1 MAGHT
6 FVVQGDLLKIACDE
20 ILVPTDAS
28 GIVTPAWK
36 SLGTPTLP
44 DRWGDDGVRVTAVA
58 DRLGHHIRWVNTGG
72 VPSSAEARIGW
83 LRDGVRSGL
92 QAAAADLGDRRPLY
106 KRAKHLIGLPLFG
119 TGEGGFDGIRGAA
132 INGLLSVC
140 DEVARDRDVD
150 VVLTSRHRSDYAA
163 LQSQRRD
170 IARFDSLSRN
180 LLSKADDL
188 GRQMAANEVA
198 FFLGAGISVPAGIPS
213 WKELISRLAERSSA
227 YRDRAKD
234 LGEIAAPDA
243 ALLLYRDDE
252 HNFRA
257 SLAEAL
263 KSPVHAL
270 GHALVASMRPAEVI
284 STNFDDLFEQAAAS
298 TYEESLTVL
307 WTVSVP
313 ASWDPLSIIQVA
325 AGSGRRLH
333 NRSLFGGRR
342 LGRHSHRR
350 TSRRHG
356 HPREVRAQANRSTV
370 A

>member
-1 MAGHT
+1 
-6 FVVQGDLLKIACDE
+6 
-20 ILVPTDAS
+20 
-28 GIVTPAWK
+28 
-36 SLGTPTLP
+36 
-44 DRWGDDGVRVTAVA
+44 
-58 DRLGHHIRWVNTGG
+58 
-72 VPSSAEARIGW
+72 
-83 LRDGVRSGL
+83 
-92 QAAAADLGDRRPLY
+92 
-106 KRAKHLIGLPLFG
+106 
-119 TGEGGFDGIRGAA
+119 
-132 INGLLSVC
+132 
-140 DEVARDRDVD
+140 
-150 VVLTSRHRSDYAA
+150 
-163 LQSQRRD
+163 
-170 IARFDSLSRN
+170 
-180 LLSKADDL
+180 
-188 GRQMAANEVA
+188 MAANEVA
-198 FFLGAGISVPAGIPS
+198 FFLGAGISVPAGLPS

-333 NRSLFGGRR
+333 KSVTIR
-342 LGRHSHRR
+342 
-350 TSRRHG
+350 
-356 HPREVRAQANRSTV
+356 RSTTRPPLSSPNKPAPRSPQRGASTGQPFDGGLIV
-370 A
+370 ADARVHNVLLTTWRNAVDNR

>member
-1 MAGHT
+1 MFLPAAVDHNAQRIMDKAGTLGLAGHT

-36 SLGTPTLP
+36 SLGTPSLP

-92 QAAAADLGDRRPLY
+92 QAAAADLGNRRPLY

-119 TGEGGFDGIRGAA
+119 TGAGGFDGIRGAA

-150 VVLTSRHRSDYAA
+150 VVSTSRHRSDYAA

-170 IARFDSLSRN
+170 SAQFDSLSRN

-188 GRQMAANEVA
+188 GASDGRQRGRV
-198 FFLGAGISVPAGIPS
+198 LPGC
-213 WKELISRLAERSSA
+213 
-227 YRDRAKD
+227 RDQR
-234 LGEIAAPDA
+234 P
-243 ALLLYRDDE
+243 R
-252 HNFRA
+252 RA
-257 SLAEAL
+257 SVVEGVDQSAC
-263 KSPVHAL
+263 
-270 GHALVASMRPAEVI
+270 
-284 STNFDDLFEQAAAS
+284 
-298 TYEESLTVL
+298 
-307 WTVSVP
+307 
-313 ASWDPLSIIQVA
+313 
-325 AGSGRRLH
+325 
-333 NRSLFGGRR
+333 
-342 LGRHSHRR
+342 
-350 TSRRHG
+350 
-356 HPREVRAQANRSTV
+356 
-370 A
+370 